1 MYSTYYFSSAEEVD
15 SSIIDAIKAAY
26 KSKPIIITVE
36 ESTDVLND
44 VQKAILDERLNED
57 ASTYISGKDSLD
69 QLKKKHEL

>member
-44 VQKAILDERLNED
+44 EQKAILDERLNED
-57 ASTYISGKDSLD
+57 SSTYVTGNDSLN
-69 QLKKKHEL
+69 QLKEKHEL